1 LLEVVEGA
9 DPSFGVGPCELEH
22 WLIPFCVPKIDGAV
36 LACGYELLE
45 VDAPHSIDGI
55 VVPFVYYFSLF
66 FSFPRNH
73 LTVVARGYEI
83 LTVETVNIEDLCT
96 MLVESL
102 DQPSLGKV
110 PLLESEICTNGAKII
125 GVCAEFNAIYGI
137 FMPSQSVNQLQ
148 RPRVPELN
156 LAVITSSGE
165 HVFIGVKRKCQNITA
180 MMIGI
185 LS

>member
-1 LLEVVEGA
+1 
-9 DPSFGVGPCELEH
+9 
-22 WLIPFCVPKIDGAV
+22 
-36 LACGYELLE
+36 
-45 VDAPHSIDGI
+45 
-55 VVPFVYYFSLF
+55 
-66 FSFPRNH
+66 
-73 LTVVARGYEI
+73 
-83 LTVETVNIEDLCT
+83 

-110 PLLESEICTNGAKII
+110 PLLESEICTNRAKII

-137 FMPSQSVNQLQ
+137 FMSSQSVNQLQ

-156 LAVITSSGE
+156 LAVIASSGE
-165 HVFIGVKRKCQNITA
+165 HVFIGVKRKCQYITA